1 MFDISLMAPLST
13 LQNVEKRCLFVQDDE
28 YPFYPKKCTIKN
40 HVTYITLMKR
50 FLFTSIFLKIKKLII
65 NFM

>member
-40 HVTYITLMKR
+40 HVTYITLIYEKV
-50 FLFTSIFLKIKKLII
+50 FVYFYIFKDKK
-65 NFM
+65 N